1 MHADTDCMM
10 SVSVF
15 SIYTSK
21 RLVKPK
27 LHKYMYR
34 QAESA
39 GLSLIAIAVAK
50 HF

>member
-21 RLVKPK
+21 STS
-27 LHKYMYR
+27 
-34 QAESA
+34 QAKTTQVHVQT
-39 GLSLIAIAVAK
+39 G
-50 HF
+50 